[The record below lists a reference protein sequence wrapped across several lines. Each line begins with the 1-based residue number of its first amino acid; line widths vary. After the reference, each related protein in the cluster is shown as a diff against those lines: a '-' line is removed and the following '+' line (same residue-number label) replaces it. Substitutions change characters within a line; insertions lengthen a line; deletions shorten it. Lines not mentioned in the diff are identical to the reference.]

1 MRQNRSKTHKTYR
14 SVQFFKSII
23 ADVKEHGDPRR
34 PPHAFGY
41 IRVSKQEQVE
51 SGLSLEFQEQAC
63 REFVERKLASKGVV
77 WGGLFADEAV
87 SAFKKHLPK
96 RPKGIAMLK
105 AMRRGDHLV
114 VLRSDRA
121 FRRTLDAAQ
130 TWELLEKM
138 GVTMH
143 VTDMPWD
150 PSTASGRAMM
160 AMLVV
165 FAEWESSIKS
175 ERIKAAF
182 AIKRQ
187 RGERYAPKPA
197 WGYEFFE
204 EDGRI
209 KVRVSKTELEVLRA
223 ARQYIDSHK
232 FDGGTRRKHLRDCAA
247 FLQMAWPDY
256 RGRPWTASRVAHVL
270 DNYSKLC
277 KTFAANQ
284 GSAEDASK
292 RLSENVT
299 VVG

>member
-1 MRQNRSKTHKTYR
+1 MSNPCDINRSKTHKKYAG
-14 SVQFFKSII
+14 VQFFKAIVK
-23 ADVKEHGDPRR
+23 DVKEHGDPRR
-34 PPHAFGY
+34 PPKAFGY

-51 SGLSLEFQEQAC
+51 SGLSLEFQETAC
-63 REFVERKLASKGVV
+63 REFCERKLAGKGVV
-77 WGGLFADEAV
+77 WGGLYADEAV

-96 RPKGIAMLK
+96 RPQARVMLK
-105 AMRRGDHLV
+105 QMRRGDHLI

-165 FAEWESSIKS
+165 FAEWESGIKS

-182 AIKRQ
+182 TIKRQ
-187 RGERYAPKPA
+187 RGEKYAPKPA

-204 EDGRI
+204 EDGKI
-209 KVRVSKTELEVLRA
+209 KMRVSQAELEVLRD
-223 ARQYIDSHK
+223 ARQYMDSHK
-232 FDGGTRRKHLRDCAA
+232 FDGDTRSKHLRDCAA
-247 FLQMAWPDY
+247 FLQMAFPDY

-284 GSAEDASK
+284 GSADAASK
-292 RLSENVT
+292 
-299 VVG
+299 

>member
-1 MRQNRSKTHKTYR
+1 MPPVEGIAMSNPWDLKRSKTHKKHAGI
-14 SVQFFKSII
+14 QFFKSIVK
-23 ADVKEHGDPRR
+23 DVKENGDPRR

-63 REFVERKLASKGVV
+63 REFCERKLESKGVV
-77 WGGLFADEAV
+77 WGGLYADEAV

-96 RPKGIAMLK
+96 RPQARVMLK
-105 AMRRGDHLV
+105 QMRRGDHLV

-165 FAEWESSIKS
+165 FAEWESGIKS

-182 AIKRQ
+182 SIRRK
-187 RGERYAPKPA
+187 RGEKYTSRPS

-204 EDGRI
+204 EDGKT
-209 KVRVSKTELEVLRA
+209 KVRVSQTELDIMRSAPANTSTHASVTAVRA
-223 ARQYIDSHK
+223 SSTSVTAPCLCRCLAPTI
-232 FDGGTRRKHLRDCAA
+232 AA
-247 FLQMAWPDY
+247 A
-256 RGRPWTASRVAHVL
+256 RGRP
-270 DNYSKLC
+270 
-277 KTFAANQ
+277 AA
-284 GSAEDASK
+284 
-292 RLSENVT
+292 
-299 VVG
+299 